1 MAAQCHS
8 IKKLQKTLKIN
19 KIKEKNEIRKPKEN
33 GKTGNRKFYIDYYSS
48 VVIAKAR
55 TRLKSIKVYQ
65 NDKIRPE
72 KSEAL
77 ILLQNLKK
85 AKHFQSLSTA

>member
-1 MAAQCHS
+1 MPFY
-8 IKKLQKTLKIN
+8 KKIAKSFEN
-19 KIKEKNEIRKPKEN
+19 KQNKGKNEIRKPKEN

-72 KSEAL
+72 K
-77 ILLQNLKK
+77 K
-85 AKHFQSLSTA
+85 